1 MTSIAVAFA
10 RSPMTLANLGHDLN
24 AFSKGRFLLGLGSQI
39 QPHITKRFSMP
50 WSHPAARMRE
60 LIQAMRA
67 IWACW
72 YQGEKLAFRGEFYTH
87 TLMTP
92 MFTPTNTQYGAP
104 KVLLAAVG
112 PKMTEVAGEVAD
124 GMIVH
129 GFTTPKYVHEVTLPA
144 LERGLAAAGRSRKGF
159 QLACPVFVVTGRDA
173 KEWEQSRA
181 GVCKQIAFYGSTPAY
196 RGVLELHGW
205 GALQGELNAM
215 SKRGEWDAMGTRI
228 TDEILEQFAIVAQP
242 RRGAGPA
249 EAALRQLDRPRA
261 RDLRLHRRRAA
272 QEGAGRAAQLG
283 AREPLQLF
291 EALDQRV
298 GEDVEVGHLI
308 GVGGEADA
316 EPAGVAEQADAEAL
330 LRLEIHDRVAALHVR
345 AEHVERDLRPRHVR
359 HHQVVGPLRARRR
372 ARPAR
377 AAWRWSTPRPP
388 PAPRRPSPAATT

>member
-1 MTSIAVAFA
+1 MKIDAGLIAADLAEVPARARELEAQGFDGCVSAEIASDPFFPLLLAAEHTTRLELMTSIAVAFA

-67 IWACW
+67 IWRCW
-72 YQGEKLAFRGEFYTH
+72 YEGEKLAFRGEFYTH

-144 LERGLAAAGRSRKGF
+144 IERGLAAAGRSRKGF
-159 QLACPVFVVTGRDA
+159 QLGCPVFVVTGRDA
-173 KEWEQSRA
+173 RAWEQSRTA
-181 GVCKQIAFYGSTPAY
+181 VCKQIAFYGSTPAY

-205 GALQGELNAM
+205 GELQGELNAM

-228 TDEILEQFAIVAQP
+228 SDEILEQFAIVAQP
-242 RRGAGPA
+242 HEVPGQLKRRYGSS
-249 EAALRQLDRPRA
+249 
-261 RDLRLHRRRAA
+261 
-272 QEGAGRAAQLG
+272 
-283 AREPLQLF
+283 
-291 EALDQRV
+291 
-298 GEDVEVGHLI
+298 I
-308 GVGGEADA
+308 
-316 EPAGVAEQADAEAL
+316 
-330 LRLEIHDRVAALHVR
+330 DRVLATFAFTDEAQRKQAL
-345 AEHVERDLRPRHVR
+345 AELR
-359 HHQVVGPLRARRR
+359 G
-372 ARPAR
+372 
-377 AAWRWSTPRPP
+377 
-388 PAPRRPSPAATT
+388 